1 MTCHGQAAFRGR
13 FLPLPLLYTHLS
25 AKEHAMCECDKQP
38 NNLSAAEVPD
48 FSEAGFTASSEVS
61 ANAET
66 FSAALAT
73 LQGVEALA
81 VSGCVTARVSG
92 NQVCFSIPIFGRFC
106 FPSRVQIPAGAKL
119 KACYKTCGSP
129 TPTGIIVTIY
139 LNDRP
144 FFTIVIGRC

>member
-1 MTCHGQAAFRGR
+1 MAKPLSGAD
-13 FLPLPLLYTHLS
+13 LPLPLLPNPPVSKDY
-25 AKEHAMCECDKQP
+25 AMSECEKQP

-81 VSGCVTARVSG
+81 ISGCVACSVSG
-92 NQVCFSIPIFGRFC
+92 NQICCPIPIFGRFC
-106 FPSRVQIPAGAKL
+106 YRSPVPIPARAQV
-119 KACYKTCGSP
+119 KACFQTCGRI
-129 TPTGIIVTIY
+129 TPSGLKVTIY
-139 LNDRP
+139 LNGRAI
-144 FFTIVIGRC
+144 FTRVIGRC